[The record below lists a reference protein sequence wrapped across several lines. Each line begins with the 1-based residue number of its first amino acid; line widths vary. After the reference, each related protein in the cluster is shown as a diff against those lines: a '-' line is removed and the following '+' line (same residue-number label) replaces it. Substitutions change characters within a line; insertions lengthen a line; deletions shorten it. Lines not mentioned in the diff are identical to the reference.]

1 MMKLKVH
8 SSGLTVTFLLVA
20 LLFVPGCQR
29 KAEFKKAESQI
40 VPVKVV
46 KAGLKDIYKTLDYIG
61 DIKAQ
66 EEAMVYPKA
75 SGKIIDKVKEDGR
88 FVEKGEVIAYID
100 RDEVGLQFEK
110 LPVTSPLKGVV
121 GRFYVDIG
129 SNVTPQTAIALVV
142 DMDKVKIALNIPEKY
157 LPDISLNQVAD
168 IYVDAYPEE
177 RFTGT
182 VTKISPVFDL
192 DTRTAPIKITIDNK
206 GHRLKSG
213 MFARVSLI
221 TKEIKGA
228 ILVLKEAVMGKEPDL
243 YVYTVEDNMAILKRI
258 KVGIRQNGYFEVK
271 EGLKQGDMVVIM
283 GQQMLKDGAKVKME

>member
-1 MMKLKVH
+1 
-8 SSGLTVTFLLVA
+8 
-20 LLFVPGCQR
+20 
-29 KAEFKKAESQI
+29 
-40 VPVKVV
+40 
-46 KAGLKDIYKTLDYIG
+46 
-61 DIKAQ
+61 
-66 EEAMVYPKA
+66 
-75 SGKIIDKVKEDGR
+75 
-88 FVEKGEVIAYID
+88 
-100 RDEVGLQFEK
+100 
-110 LPVTSPLKGVV
+110 
-121 GRFYVDIG
+121 
-129 SNVTPQTAIALVV
+129 VTPQTAIALVV